1 MNKDREL
8 KPCPFCGSDL
18 IDIQSSIQMEQT
30 DIRCTDCDIRIS
42 FKCCEEDA
50 VQDWNKRSYKPLGKE
65 EIIEIAKKNFV
76 WKKTIIKITKAEKRK
91 SPIKEKFTL
100 KPDFDILAQAIINA
114 RGG

>member
-1 MNKDREL
+1 MKDKDREL
-8 KPCPFCGSDL
+8 RRVVHELTTQIIGELVGYFKDEEGFVIKLED
-18 IDIQSSIQMEQT
+18 DA
-30 DIRCTDCDIRIS
+30 IS
-42 FKCCEEDA
+42 QIKA
-50 VQDWNKRSYKPLGKE
+50 LYKPLGKE

-114 RGG
+114 RGE

>member
-1 MNKDREL
+1 MKDKDREL
-8 KPCPFCGSDL
+8 RGIL
-18 IDIQSSIQMEQT
+18 INLVNQTCCHMNEQ
-30 DIRCTDCDIRIS
+30 DKFVDQAIS
-42 FKCCEEDA
+42 QIKA
-50 VQDWNKRSYKPLGKE
+50 LYKPLGKE

-114 RGG
+114 RDKK

>member
-1 MNKDREL
+1 MKFKDREL
-8 KPCPFCGSDL
+8 REIL
-18 IDIQSSIQMEQT
+18 INLVNQTCCHMNEQ
-30 DIRCTDCDIRIS
+30 DKFVDQAIS
-42 FKCCEEDA
+42 QIKA
-50 VQDWNKRSYKPLGKE
+50 LYKPLGKE

-114 RGG
+114 RGE